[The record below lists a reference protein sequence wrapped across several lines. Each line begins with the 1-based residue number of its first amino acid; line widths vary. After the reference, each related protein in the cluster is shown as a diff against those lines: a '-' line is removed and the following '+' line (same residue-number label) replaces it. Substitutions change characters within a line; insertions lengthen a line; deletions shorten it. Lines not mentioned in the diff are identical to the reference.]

1 MKRISIRKQLL
12 VLFVPIVFGLW
23 LGSAALSFWFV
34 SIITED
40 SFDKDLIN
48 SADSVVG
55 RLRIKNDSVVVDLP
69 PAAQAILKHDEADKL
84 YYRVLSAGGQ
94 HISGD
99 TELPSPSS
107 DLTVDVPKVVP
118 ARIAGKDVRIAEVK
132 ATVDIPG
139 QYVIVQLAETTN
151 VRKFFQNKLLLSIAA
166 PQLVVIVLT
175 LAAVFY
181 GIGRILTPL
190 RILQGQLASRSEADF
205 SALPDTSIPDEVYP
219 LVSAINHLFEK
230 TEEKIKA
237 QHRFI
242 ANAAH
247 QLRTPLAGLKTYT
260 SIGIEVTEIDELSG
274 IVKEL
279 DCGVDRASRMV
290 GQLLALARADG
301 QVPSFKIDTKGLIDL
316 NFLVSDA
323 VTDLVEQ
330 AVLKGILLTYEPAES
345 PAHVKGEAASITH
358 LVTNIIENAIFYTP
372 PQGNVSVRVK
382 SGEKVSF
389 EVSDTGPGIPLSERQ
404 NVFERFYRI
413 VGTPGNGSGLGLS
426 IVQEVAAAHGAS
438 VTVKDAHGNQGTS
451 IVVDFPGQV

>member
-1 MKRISIRKQLL
+1 MNRISIRKQLL
-12 VLFVPIVFGLW
+12 VLFVPFVFGLW
-23 LGSAALSFWFV
+23 IGSAVLSFWFV
-34 SIITED
+34 SVITGD

-55 RLRIKNDSVVVDLP
+55 RLRVKNDRVAVDLP

-84 YYRVLSAGGQ
+84 YYRVLSANGQ

-99 TELPSPSS
+99 SELPPPSS
-107 DLTVDVPKVVP
+107 DLKVDVPKVVP
-118 ARIAGKDVRIAEVK
+118 ARIAGRDVRIAEIK
-132 ATVDIPG
+132 APVEIPG

-181 GIGRILTPL
+181 GIGKILTPL
-190 RILQGQLASRSEADF
+190 RILQRQLASRSEADF
-205 SALPDTSIPDEVYP
+205 SALPDAGTPDEVFP
-219 LVSAINHLFEK
+219 LVKAINHLFAK

-247 QLRTPLAGLKTYT
+247 QLRTPLAGLKAYT
-260 SIGIEVTEIDELSG
+260 SIGVEVTEIDELSG

-279 DCGVDRASRMV
+279 DSGVDRASRMV
-290 GQLLALARADG
+290 SQLLALARADG
-301 QVPSFKIDTKGLIDL
+301 QVPSSDMDAKGIIDL

-323 VTDLVEQ
+323 VSDLVEQ
-330 AVLKGILLTYEPAES
+330 AVLKGILLTFEPARS

-358 LVTNIIENAIFYTP
+358 LVVNIIENAILYTP
-372 PQGNVSVRVK
+372 SQGNVSVRVK
-382 SGEKVSF
+382 SNEKVTF
-389 EVSDTGPGIPLSERQ
+389 EVSDTGPGIPSSERQ

-426 IVQEVAAAHGAS
+426 IVQEVANAHGA
-438 VTVKDAHGNQGTS
+438 TVAVQDGHGNRGTT
-451 IVVDFPGQV
+451 IIVDFPGQV